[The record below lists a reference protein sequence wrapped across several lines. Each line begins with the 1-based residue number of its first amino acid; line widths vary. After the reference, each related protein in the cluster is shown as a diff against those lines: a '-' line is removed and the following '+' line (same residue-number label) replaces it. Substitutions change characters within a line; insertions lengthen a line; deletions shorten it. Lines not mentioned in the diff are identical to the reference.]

1 MKGTVVATWIKTLSR
16 MYPQEIV
23 QEKMKKAGIDPY
35 RAISPLDDVEDSKVF
50 SFTNEISKHFSIS
63 EEDLWKEIGKD
74 NINAFYEG
82 YSSFF
87 KKSNLFQFLNSMND
101 VHQVVRKRISGAN
114 PPILDMQIT
123 GKSTVM
129 LTYRSKRGMF
139 SYLHGLIEGAQK
151 HFKESIQVE
160 EVYRKE
166 GEMQVQ
172 LTFPYEVRKKKSY
185 PLNKLLSLGVI
196 KDLSIKIGVFAGIF
210 GVAISFLTQS
220 IEANHIISPIL
231 TALSAVV
238 GFKLL
243 SSPLH
248 EIKSELEALKNKEFI
263 ITTEIST
270 GDDMYEE
277 LHKSLNDYKEAVA
290 EDFIGFNSMTEEMQ
304 SFSSN
309 LSNISMKMDATSK
322 DIAEVVEQLAYTATT
337 QADETEQSVGLLQGN
352 VESIRNIS
360 QQENR
365 NKTELEDALN
375 SIKESFSALDRTV
388 ASLDRILESFEKIK
402 NESMGL
408 KNKGKEIEEIASFV
422 SSISYQTNLLALNAS
437 IEAARAGE
445 MGRGFSVV
453 ADEVRKLA
461 EQSESAA
468 DNIKENVFGFLA
480 DMDTMVG
487 NINQQYDAINDE
499 SHSIKNA
506 IERTDK
512 ANGKIETVAEKML
525 NSAEELQTQS
535 ERISSMF
542 SNIEA
547 MAAIAV
553 ENSAATEEVSSNVTS
568 YSEEI
573 LKLTSGISDFKKLT
587 NEFMGYI
594 STYKL

>member
-1 MKGTVVATWIKTLSR
+1 
-16 MYPQEIV
+16 
-23 QEKMKKAGIDPY
+23 
-35 RAISPLDDVEDSKVF
+35 
-50 SFTNEISKHFSIS
+50 
-63 EEDLWKEIGKD
+63 
-74 NINAFYEG
+74 
-82 YSSFF
+82 
-87 KKSNLFQFLNSMND
+87 
-101 VHQVVRKRISGAN
+101 
-114 PPILDMQIT
+114 
-123 GKSTVM
+123 
-129 LTYRSKRGMF
+129 
-139 SYLHGLIEGAQK
+139 
-151 HFKESIQVE
+151 
-160 EVYRKE
+160 
-166 GEMQVQ
+166 
-172 LTFPYEVRKKKSY
+172 
-185 PLNKLLSLGVI
+185 
-196 KDLSIKIGVFAGIF
+196 
-210 GVAISFLTQS
+210 
-220 IEANHIISPIL
+220 
-231 TALSAVV
+231 
-238 GFKLL
+238 
-243 SSPLH
+243 
-248 EIKSELEALKNKEFI
+248 
-263 ITTEIST
+263 
-270 GDDMYEE
+270 
-277 LHKSLNDYKEAVA
+277 
-290 EDFIGFNSMTEEMQ
+290 
-304 SFSSN
+304 
-309 LSNISMKMDATSK
+309 MDATSK